1 MYVYVYLYVYYTEI
15 SFIDIK
21 FENITYIYLYIYI
34 NIELIRFRL
43 FQKEISISF
52 LEILNFAKEFSNS
65 WRRYLKKAD
74 SNSSTSKTRRVS

>member
-1 MYVYVYLYVYYTEI
+1 MCELLLYYASQYICVCIYMYVYYTEI

-34 NIELIRFRL
+34 NIELVRFRL

-52 LEILNFAKEFSNS
+52 LEILNFAKEFPI
-65 WRRYLKKAD
+65 AGD
-74 SNSSTSKTRRVS
+74 S